1 MAVVTRGLQSVRTLA
16 VLFLAKRRGQID
28 NVPRVIN
35 KKGSSTR
42 RGLVTGYTSAGELSR
57 PVLRAHV
64 STAVGRVVHPS
75 GCHPPVARDLSG
87 PSGILW
93 WNVLIPR
100 LNPFDVVYN
109 RTPANRPGAVRL
121 EPAPP
126 PRRFAQGMAGSF
138 ALAIGMLLPLP
149 ETPFSSRK
157 KRLFE
162 RGLRSNR
169 LPAHESDRSIPKISA
184 L

>member
-1 MAVVTRGLQSVRTLA
+1 MAGGSKNPDSRRNFILQQGLDAPAQEGCPVRFSALMFQPRLIGSFVLLAIILQSPAIFL
-16 VLFLAKRRGQID
+16 VL
-28 NVPRVIN
+28 
-35 KKGSSTR
+35 
-42 RGLVTGYTSAGELSR
+42 
-57 PVLRAHV
+57 
-64 STAVGRVVHPS
+64 
-75 GCHPPVARDLSG
+75 
-87 PSGILW
+87 SGILW

-100 LNPFDVVYN
+100 LNPFDAAYN
-109 RTPANRPGAVRL
+109 RTLANRPGGVRL